1 MWLGVWPGCGLK
13 FSVHVLQTQEKMM
26 GYHSKTVLASFKVS
40 RNRYSKKQMMRR
52 GGECAKGI
60 KYGSNQSQE
69 IDAAKRQRVS
79 TSFKKE
85 MQDIKQ
91 LSFFFSSSAKASHHL
106 HDSPHKVGT
115 GLLQI
120 PDIRT

>member
-1 MWLGVWPGCGLK
+1 MCK
-13 FSVHVLQTQEKMM
+13 
-26 GYHSKTVLASFKVS
+26 GY
-40 RNRYSKKQMMRR
+40 Q
-52 GGECAKGI
+52 I
-60 KYGSNQSQE
+60 QSQE

-120 PDIRT
+120 PDIRMHNSNIEVQNFGRSNMALPWHPGS